1 MNKNNSKNPLS
12 NDELTTIL
20 LAANEIIMY
29 GGKGLLGKILAG
41 SKDRRI
47 YTADLHHSPMYG
59 AFADMKQKE
68 VMEKVEWVLA
78 NGYLTTDEKLSLL
91 MYTDK
96 GWDFVKDELAESI
109 YTEFA
114 LAAEFGR
121 YEYVDFILGQHPELK
136 MDLLDLIEKR
146 DSKEL
151 IDILIEW
158 LELENFKPIP
168 ERIREVIQRLDK
180 GYSRRPQNTDESSPF
195 EANKKWLMIP
205 SDVRQLLVR
214 NVFCGHC
221 MDTVQI
227 EKYVI
232 KEFRDSVVLEG
243 KCKNCG
249 NDVVRVID

>member
-1 MNKNNSKNPLS
+1 MNKNNTRNPLS
-12 NDELTTIL
+12 EEELTTIL

-29 GGKGLLGKILAG
+29 GGKGLLGKILSG
-41 SKDRRI
+41 SKDKRI

-59 AFADMKQKE
+59 AFSDVKQKE

-121 YEYVDFILGQHPELK
+121 YEYVDFILAQHPELK
-136 MDLLDLIEKR
+136 MDLLDFIEER

-168 ERIREVIQRLDK
+168 ERIREVLQKLDK
-180 GYSRRPQNTDESSPF
+180 GNSRKPQNTDESSPF

-232 KEFRDSVVLEG
+232 KGFRDSVVLEG

>member
-1 MNKNNSKNPLS
+1 MNTTKPVSKE
-12 NDELTTIL
+12 ELNTIL

-29 GGKGLLGKILAG
+29 GGKGLLGKILSG
-41 SKDRRI
+41 SKDKRI

-59 AFADMKQKE
+59 AFADIKQKE
-68 VMEKVEWVLA
+68 VMEKVEWVIS

-109 YTEFA
+109 YTEFT

-121 YEYVDFILGQHPELK
+121 YEYVHFILGQHPELK
-136 MDLLDLIEKR
+136 MDLLDLIEAR

-151 IDILIEW
+151 IGLLIEW
-158 LELENFKPIP
+158 LELEDFKPVP
-168 ERIREVIQRLDK
+168 ERIHEVIQRLDK
-180 GYSRRPQNTDESSPF
+180 GNSLSPQKTAGTSSF
-195 EANKKWLMIP
+195 DANKKWLMIP
-205 SDVRQLLVR
+205 AEVRQMLVR

-221 MDTVQI
+221 KDTVQI

-232 KEFRDSVVLEG
+232 KDFHDSVVLEG
-243 KCKNCG
+243 KCKTCG
-249 NDVVRVID
+249 NAVARVID

>member
-1 MNKNNSKNPLS
+1 MNENNTKNSLS
-12 NDELTTIL
+12 EDELTTIL
-20 LAANEIIMY
+20 LAANDIIMY

-41 SKDRRI
+41 SKDKRI

-59 AFADMKQKE
+59 VFADIKQKE
-68 VMEKVEWVLA
+68 VMEKVEWVIS

-96 GWDFVKDELAESI
+96 GWDLVKDELAESI
-109 YTEFA
+109 YTELA

-121 YEYVDFILGQHPELK
+121 YEYVHFILGQHPELK
-136 MDLLDLIEKR
+136 MDLLDLIEER

-151 IDILIEW
+151 IDILVEW
-158 LELENFKPIP
+158 LELEDFKPIP

-180 GYSRRPQNTDESSPF
+180 SISRSPQNTDETGSF

-205 SDVRQLLVR
+205 ADIRQMLVR

-221 MDTVQI
+221 RDTVQI

-232 KEFRDSVVLEG
+232 KGFRDSVLLEG

>member
-1 MNKNNSKNPLS
+1 MHKNNTKNLVS
-12 NDELTTIL
+12 EDELSTIL
-20 LAANEIIMY
+20 IAANEIIMY

-41 SKDRRI
+41 SKDKRI

-68 VMEKVEWVLA
+68 VMEKVEWVLD

-96 GWDFVKDELAESI
+96 GWDFVKDELAESV
-109 YTEFA
+109 YTEFT

-121 YEYVDFILGQHPELK
+121 YEYLDFILGQHPELK
-136 MDLLDLIEKR
+136 MDLLDLIEER

-151 IDILIEW
+151 IDILVEW

-168 ERIREVIQRLDK
+168 ERIHEVIQRLDK
-180 GYSRRPQNTDESSPF
+180 GNSHSQQNSDETSSF
-195 EANKKWLMIP
+195 DANKKWLMLPAEI
-205 SDVRQLLVR
+205 RQMLVR

-232 KEFRDSVVLEG
+232 KDFRDSVVLEG

>member
-1 MNKNNSKNPLS
+1 MNKNNTKNPLS
-12 NDELTTIL
+12 EDELTTIL

-41 SKDRRI
+41 SKDKRV
-47 YTADLHHSPMYG
+47 YTADLHHSSVYG
-59 AFADMKQKE
+59 AFADIKQKE

-78 NGYLTTDEKLSLL
+78 NGYLTTDDKLSLL

-96 GWDFVKDELAESI
+96 GWDFIKDELAESI

-114 LAAEFGR
+114 LAAEFER

-136 MDLLDLIEKR
+136 MDLLDLIEER
-146 DSKEL
+146 GSKEL

-158 LELENFKPIP
+158 LEHENFKPVP
-168 ERIREVIQRLDK
+168 ERIHEVIQRLDK
-180 GYSRRPQNTDESSPF
+180 ANSHSPQKPVETGSFD
-195 EANKKWLMIP
+195 ANKKWLMIP
-205 SDVRQLLVR
+205 AEVRQMLVR

-221 MDTVQI
+221 RDTVQI

-232 KEFRDSVVLEG
+232 KGFQDSVVLEG

-249 NDVVRVID
+249 NAVARVID

>member
-1 MNKNNSKNPLS
+1 MNTTKPVSK
-12 NDELTTIL
+12 DELNTIL

-29 GGKGLLGKILAG
+29 GGKGLLGKILSG

-47 YTADLHHSPMYG
+47 YTANLQHSPMYG
-59 AFADMKQKE
+59 AFSDIKQKE
-68 VMEKVEWVLA
+68 VMEKVEWVIA

-91 MYTDK
+91 IYTDK
-96 GWDFVKDELAESI
+96 GWNFIKDELAESI

-121 YEYVDFILGQHPELK
+121 YEYVHLILGQHPELK
-136 MDLLDLIEKR
+136 MDLLDLIEER

-158 LELENFKPIP
+158 LELENYKPIP

-180 GYSRRPQNTDESSPF
+180 GNSRRPQNTDETSSF

-205 SDVRQLLVR
+205 AEIRQMLVR

-232 KEFRDSVVLEG
+232 KGFRDTVVLEG

-249 NDVVRVID
+249 NSIARVID

>member
-1 MNKNNSKNPLS
+1 MNKNNTTKSLS
-12 NDELTTIL
+12 EDELTTIL

-29 GGKGLLGKILAG
+29 GGKGLLGKILSG
-41 SKDRRI
+41 SKDKRI

-59 AFADMKQKE
+59 AFADIKQKE
-68 VMEKVEWVLA
+68 VMEKVEWVIA

-114 LAAEFGR
+114 LAAEFGKPD
-121 YEYVDFILGQHPELK
+121 YVDFILLQHPELK
-136 MDLLDLIEKR
+136 MDLLDLIEER

-151 IDILIEW
+151 IDLLIEW

-168 ERIREVIQRLDK
+168 ERIREVLKRLDIH
-180 GYSRRPQNTDESSPF
+180 SMQNKDESTSF
-195 EANKKWLMIP
+195 DANKKWLAIP
-205 SDVRQLLVR
+205 QDYRQMLVR

-221 MDTVQI
+221 KDTVQI

-232 KEFRDSVVLEG
+232 KGFRDSVMLEG

-249 NDVVRVID
+249 NAVVRVID

>member
-1 MNKNNSKNPLS
+1 MNKNSTNLLNE
-12 NDELTTIL
+12 DELTTIL

-29 GGKGLLGKILAG
+29 GGKVLLGKILSG
-41 SKDRRI
+41 SKDKRI

-59 AFADMKQKE
+59 AFADIKQKE
-68 VMEKVEWVLA
+68 VIEKVEWVIA
-78 NGYLTTDEKLSLL
+78 NGYLTTDERLSLL

-96 GWDFVKDELAESI
+96 GWDFVKDELAKSI

-121 YEYVDFILGQHPELK
+121 YEYVQFILGQHPELK
-136 MDLLDLIEKR
+136 MDLLDLIEER
-146 DSKEL
+146 SSKEL

-168 ERIREVIQRLDK
+168 ERIREVLQALDK
-180 GYSRRPQNTDESSPF
+180 DISHNPHVTHEINSF
-195 EANKKWLMIP
+195 EANKNWLMIP
-205 SDVRQLLVR
+205 AEIRQMLVR

-221 MDTVQI
+221 KDTVQI

-232 KEFRDSVVLEG
+232 KTLRDTVVLEG

-249 NDVVRVID
+249 NSVARVID

>member
-1 MNKNNSKNPLS
+1 MNSTNPVSK
-12 NDELTTIL
+12 DELNTIL
-20 LAANEIIMY
+20 LAANDIIMY

-59 AFADMKQKE
+59 AFAEIKQKE
-68 VMEKVEWVLA
+68 VMEKVEWVIA

-136 MDLLDLIEKR
+136 MDLLDLIEER

-151 IDILIEW
+151 IDFLIEW
-158 LELENFKPIP
+158 LEHENFKPIP
-168 ERIREVIQRLDK
+168 ERIREVIQRLNK
-180 GYSRRPQNTDESSPF
+180 GNSLRQNTDESSSF
-195 EANKKWLMIP
+195 DANKKWLMLPVEI
-205 SDVRQLLVR
+205 RQMLVR

-221 MDTVQI
+221 RGAVQI

-232 KEFRDSVVLEG
+232 KDFRDTVVLEG